1 MALVPCREC
10 NKKISTEAKVC
21 IGCGA
26 PNPTLKAKEI
36 INNQD
41 YFKLLIDFYNKFIN
55 GKISLPI
62 SFWLVGLIGIMVVS
76 LFITALLYFLNILS
90 NPLLR
95 ILGFPYLIIASIG
108 IWQSSDN
115 YKGPKAWSVGAKIM
129 VVVWNIHNLL
139 GIFIK

>member
-1 MALVPCREC
+1 MVLVACREC

-26 PNPTLKAKEI
+26 PYPTSKTKEI
-36 INNQD
+36 NDNLD
-41 YFKLLIDFYNKFIN
+41 YFKLLKDYYNKFIN

-76 LFITALLYFLNILS
+76 LLITALLYFLNILN

-108 IWQSSDN
+108 IWKSSDN

-129 VVVWNIHNLL
+129 VVIWIIHNVL
-139 GIFIK
+139 GIFVR

>member
-1 MALVPCREC
+1 MVLVACREC

-26 PNPTLKAKEI
+26 PYPTSKAKR
-36 INNQD
+36 INDNLD
-41 YFKLLIDFYNKFIN
+41 YFILLKDYYNKFIN

-76 LFITALLYFLNILS
+76 LLITALLYFFNILN

-115 YKGPKAWSVGAKIM
+115 YKGPKAWSIGAKIM
-129 VVVWNIHNLL
+129 VVIWIIHNIF
-139 GIFIK
+139 GIFVR

>member
-1 MALVPCREC
+1 MVLEACREC

-26 PNPTLKAKEI
+26 PYPTSKAREI
-36 INNQD
+36 NDNLD
-41 YFKLLIDFYNKFIN
+41 YFKLLKDYYNKFIN

-62 SFWLVGLIGIMVVS
+62 SFWLVGLIGTTVMGLLIM
-76 LFITALLYFLNILS
+76 ALLYFLNVLN

-95 ILGFPYLIIASIG
+95 ILAFPYLIIASIG

>member
-1 MALVPCREC
+1 MVLAACREC

-26 PNPTLKAKEI
+26 PYPTSKAKEI
-36 INNQD
+36 NANLD
-41 YFKLLIDFYNKFIN
+41 YLKLLKDYYNKFIN

-76 LFITALLYFLNILS
+76 LLITGLLYFLNILN

-115 YKGPKAWSVGAKIM
+115 YKGPKAWAIGAKIM
-129 VVVWNIHNLL
+129 VVIWIIHNIF
-139 GIFIK
+139 GIFAH

>member
-1 MALVPCREC
+1 MVLAACREC

-26 PNPTLKAKEI
+26 PYPTSKTKK
-36 INNQD
+36 INDNLD
-41 YFKLLIDFYNKFIN
+41 YFKLLKDYYNKFIN

-76 LFITALLYFLNILS
+76 LLITALLYFLNILN

-108 IWQSSDN
+108 IWKSSDN

-129 VVVWNIHNLL
+129 VVIWIIHNVL
-139 GIFIK
+139 GIFVR